1 MNIKNETFL
10 QLIFGDEWGKA
21 HVTGFAD
28 DPSDIVNER
37 RGLCWGGGFAKD
49 RLSRFTSDMN
59 QYFTISLFKPEE
71 ETGRAVRRKAN
82 FDGCFVIVADD
93 VKEKLPLENVLKL
106 PPPTYKLLSSAKSEQ
121 WGWVLSEA
129 CEDEDKVNNLLDG
142 LVAKG
147 LAPDGRDPGMK
158 GITRYVRLPEGSN
171 TKSNR
176 FVDGKPFKCGV
187 TEWNPRKFYSIE
199 ELAEVFDIDLNA
211 KRDQAGS
218 GMWLEAENPVVKN
231 HPVLPL
237 FNITGYGA
245 DGWIRVDCPN
255 GAKHSGGDLSGAA
268 VQVQNN
274 GALFFQCHHGACN
287 GNSDNS
293 KKLTGPR
300 VVALLDDIHFNGSG
314 KLKDD
319 YANYRKRIDAKIKM
333 DLALTVMADLKK
345 TSDPV
350 GGHQSE
356 EDNRHLMPVGFDF
369 EEAETP
375 YLFNPLRYIY
385 LAAENRFYDNETGL
399 LITPAGLDNR
409 HITQFPRERNK
420 MMCSEALLSTMD
432 KSLSEADGLSWVP
445 TSRDKPS
452 RCDLIIDVE
461 GRRMIN
467 TWSGFALEPVAGDV
481 SLWLNHAEYLVPDTD
496 EREVLLDYLAC
507 IVQRVSDKP
516 AFFIGHRG
524 AHRAGK
530 DLLYK
535 PVMQSLGFRIARAV
549 EIDNIIQGWG
559 DYVNE
564 LKFVIVTEVD
574 KAQDKKVANSMK
586 TIAAPTASGY
596 RVLNMKG
603 KGVVTQLDC
612 MGGVMMSNKRHFI
625 AIEEGDRRYFV
636 VDSWVD
642 PKEGSYYKEI
652 DSWYK
657 HDDGYAKV
665 LNFLLSRDISKF
677 NHNQL
682 PFRTKGALEMVQAGK
697 YDYEQ
702 DLEEMIN
709 DNLPPF
715 HSSWVTAKEVKKVV
729 KDNGLKCGNNGLDD
743 ALRGLGWFKFR
754 GQRKVDGEVRSTQ
767 TYYTN
772 KLQADASIG
781 EAFDFIEQNPRKLS
795 LVTKTA

>member
-1 MNIKNETFL
+1 MNITNETFL

-28 DPSDIVNER
+28 DPADIVNER

-49 RLSRFTSDMN
+49 RLNRFTPDMN
-59 QYFTISLFKPEE
+59 QYFTISLFKAEV

-93 VKEKLPLENVLKL
+93 VKEKLPLENVEKL
-106 PPPTYKLLSSAKSEQ
+106 PPPTYKLLTSEKSEQ

-129 CEDEDKVNNLLDG
+129 CEDADKVNNLLDG

-147 LAPDGRDPGMK
+147 LAPDGTDPGMK
-158 GITRYVRLPEGSN
+158 GVTRYVRLPGGSN
-171 TKSNR
+171 TKKKR
-176 FVDGKPFKCGV
+176 FVDGKPFNCAI
-187 TEWNPRKFYSIE
+187 TEWNPKRFYTIE
-199 ELAEVFDIDLNA
+199 QMAQVFYIDLSV
-211 KRDQAGS
+211 KREQAGA
-218 GMWLEAENPVVKN
+218 GMWVAADDNAVKN
-231 HPVLPL
+231 HPVMPY
-237 FNITGYGA
+237 FTVTGLGV
-245 DGWIRVDCPN
+245 DGWVRVDCPN
-255 GAKHSGGDLSGAA
+255 ADNHTGGDASGAA
-268 VQVQNN
+268 VQIQKD
-274 GALFFQCHHGACN
+274 GTLFFQCHHGHCN
-287 GNSDNS
+287 GESADG
-293 KKLTGPR
+293 KKLTGKR
-300 VVALLDDIHFNGSG
+300 VVDLLDEQKFNGSG
-314 KLKDD
+314 ELKTA
-319 YANYRKRIDAKIKM
+319 YSNYRKQLDAKQRIEAAAE
-333 DLALTVMADLKK
+333 LASKVKK
-345 TSDPV
+345 PT
-350 GGHQSE
+350 
-356 EDNRHLMPVGFDF
+356 GFSGTDHSQEF
-369 EEAETP
+369 EQEPEQP
-375 YLFNPLRYIY
+375 YVFDPLRYVY
-385 LAAENRFYDNETGL
+385 LAPENRFFDIETGL
-399 LITPAGLDNR
+399 LITPSGLDNR
-409 HITQFPRERNK
+409 HIATFPRVRGK
-420 MMCSEALLSTMD
+420 MMASEALLANMD
-432 KSLSEADGLSWVP
+432 KRLSEADGLSWVP
-445 TSRDKPS
+445 KCQSKPTRDQ
-452 RCDLIIDVE
+452 LIIDVE

-467 TWSGFALEPVAGDV
+467 TWSGFALKPRNADV
-481 SLWLNHAEYLVPDTD
+481 NLWLDHAEYLIPDKK

-507 IVQRVSDKP
+507 IVQRVAEKP

-524 AHRAGK
+524 AHRTGK

-535 PVMQSLGFRIARAV
+535 PVMQALGFRIARAV
-549 EIDNIIQGWG
+549 EIDNILAGWG

-625 AIEEGDRRYFV
+625 AIEPGDKRYFV
-636 VDSWVD
+636 VDSWVE
-642 PKEGSYYKEI
+642 PKDESYYKQI
-652 DSWYK
+652 DDWYNK
-657 HDDGYAKV
+657 DNGFAKV
-665 LNFLLSRDISKF
+665 LGYLLKRDISKF

-682 PFRTKGALEMVQAGK
+682 PYMTTGALEMVQAGK

-709 DNLPPF
+709 DRLPPF

-772 KLQADASIG
+772 KLKADTSSG
-781 EAFDFIEQNPRKLS
+781 DAFDFIEQNPRKLS